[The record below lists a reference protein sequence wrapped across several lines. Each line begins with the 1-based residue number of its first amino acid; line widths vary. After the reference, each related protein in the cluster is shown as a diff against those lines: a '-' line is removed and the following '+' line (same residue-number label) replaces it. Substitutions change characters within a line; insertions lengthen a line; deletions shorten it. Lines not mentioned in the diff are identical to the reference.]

1 MAEDTPQEEKTEEPT
16 ARRMEKAREEG
27 QVLRSQ
33 DLTVAI
39 VTAGLIGSMYA
50 LSGFIGPAISQVLNQ
65 SFQIV
70 PESLSESSVL
80 VVRFAAIF
88 VESFL
93 ILSPVFAIAC
103 FLAIG
108 GATLLDGFVFSWK
121 SIEPKASKINP
132 LSGLAR
138 IFGIKALVE
147 LFKSIMKFLLVGS
160 FGAVYLYFNYEELVH
175 LARGDIYTAIE
186 EGVLFLLFG
195 ALLVSTA
202 LAVIAAIDVP
212 YQRWEFMRKL
222 KMTKQEIKDEFKELE
237 GQPEVRQKIK
247 QKQREMAEQRMLQD
261 VPTADVVI
269 TNPEHFAVALRYDLE
284 SEEAPKVI
292 AKGKGLIAQK
302 IKEVAS
308 DSDVEIFEAPPL
320 ARALY
325 FTTDIG
331 YHIPQALY
339 LAVAQVIAYVFGLQ
353 AAKEGNSDTKPEKP
367 KPKVP
372 RELQFDELG
381 RLHAGNTGA

>member
-33 DLTVAI
+33 DLTVAV

-50 LSGFIGPAISQVLNQ
+50 LSSFMGPAITRVLNE
-65 SFQIV
+65 SFQIL

-93 ILSPVFAIAC
+93 ILSPVFAIA
-103 FLAIG
+103 FILAIG
-108 GATLLDGFVFSWK
+108 GATILDGFVFSFK

-132 LSGLAR
+132 ISGNAR
-138 IFGIKALVE
+138 IFGVKALVE
-147 LFKSIMKFLLVGS
+147 LVKSLLKFLLVGS
-160 FGAVYLYFNYEELVH
+160 FGAVYLYFNYEKLVH

-186 EGVLFLLFG
+186 QGVLFLIFG

-202 LAVIAAIDVP
+202 LALIAAIDVP

-222 KMTKQEIKDEFKELE
+222 RMTKQEIKDEFKELE

-269 TNPEHFAVALRYDLE
+269 TNPEHFAVALRYDRD
-284 SEEAPKVI
+284 SEEAPKVL
-292 AKGKGLIAQK
+292 AKGKGYVAQK
-302 IKEVAS
+302 IKEIAR
-308 DSDVEIFEAPPL
+308 DSRVEIFEAPPL

-325 FTTDIG
+325 FSTDVG
-331 YHIPQALY
+331 HHIPQALY
-339 LAVAQVIAYVFGLQ
+339 LSVAQVIAYVFGLQ
-353 AAKEGNSDTKPEKP
+353 AARESDMEAKPHKP

-372 RELQFDELG
+372 RELLFDELG
-381 RLHAGNTGA
+381 RRNVEDSGV